1 MRIAVLVYGRLN
13 KCVEHYDNIM
23 EHIGNHHTI
32 DMFMSSDNS
41 SEPLLEG
48 FLELYKPIAYTNDP
62 ITYDYDLG
70 AYPGKRHET
79 NIHNMTCH
87 YINKNRVFALL
98 EEYVKKANVHYEVV
112 LSLRLDC
119 VFQNRFD
126 FHGIAEN
133 TIYIPSGNDFWGIND
148 QLAYGSLDT
157 MKQYNSI
164 DAKMLLDRKL
174 SIPHPECLCLANIQF
189 HKLRIQRVHLQY
201 HRDV

>member
-13 KCVEHYDNIM
+13 KCVEHYENIIA
-23 EHIGNHHTI
+23 HIGKHHTI
-32 DMFMSSDNS
+32 DFFMSSDNS
-41 SEPLLEG
+41 SEPLLKG
-48 FLELYKPIAYTNDP
+48 FLELYTPIAYTNDP
-62 ITYDYDLG
+62 VTYKYDLG

-98 EEYVKKANVHYEVV
+98 ETYVEKANVHYEVV

-119 VFQNRFD
+119 VFQNQFD
-126 FHGIAEN
+126 FTGIAEN
-133 TIYIPSGNDFWGIND
+133 TVYIPTGNDFWGIND

-157 MKQYNSI
+157 MKKYNSI
-164 DAKMLLDRKL
+164 DAKTLLDRKL

-189 HKLRIQRVHLQY
+189 HGLQVQRVNLQY
-201 HRDV
+201 YRDV